1 MTMISMRQTGFAAV
15 LGGAL
20 LSGSALAQQAAP
32 APPLLPPTILVVDVG
47 VIMRESKA
55 GRAIGQQIE
64 AQRQIYTKEI
74 SKTEADLRAARDEL
88 ERQRAILSADA
99 FNQKGR
105 EFQQRVDELGRNSQ
119 TKRQTLEYSYNLA
132 TKQVSD
138 VIIGVVTDIATDRK
152 ATLVLP
158 KDAVILVDKS
168 LDVTAET
175 LQRVDQK
182 LPSVQVNIVA
192 PPQQPGQAAAPAA
205 TTPAASASTA
215 KAKST
220 GSSKKK
226 E

>member
-1 MTMISMRQTGFAAV
+1 MVMISMRQTAFAVA
-15 LGGAL
+15 LCAAL
-20 LSGSALAQQAAP
+20 LAGRASAQQAAP
-32 APPLLPPTILVVDVG
+32 APLTPPTILVIDVG
-47 VIMRESKA
+47 GIMRESKG

-64 AQRQIYTKEI
+64 AQRQVYTKEI

-88 ERQRAILSADA
+88 ERQRSILSADA

-132 TKQVSD
+132 TKQVMD
-138 VIIGVVTDIATDRK
+138 VIIGVVSDIATERK

-182 LPSVQVNIVA
+182 LPTVQVNIVA
-192 PPQQPGQAAAPAA
+192 PPAQPAQAAAPAGA
-205 TTPAASASTA
+205 TPTASTA
-215 KAKST
+215 KAKS
-220 GSSKKK
+220 SSKKK